1 MKKILCLCCALSSP
15 MLSLFAIETLCS
27 WITALRC
34 LTKSSAV
41 LRFKGM
47 PFQTCQRIPRFSASL
62 AQAGTSHNLG
72 TNFAEAFGI
81 RFLAESGER
90 KLVHQTS
97 WGLSTRMIG
106 APARQSSLQPNPCP
120 FAWQSHLQM

>member
-1 MKKILCLCCALSSP
+1 MTHNLVASSP
-15 MLSLFAIETLCS
+15 TISLFAIENLCS
-27 WITALRC
+27 WSTALRR

-41 LRFKGM
+41 LRFKRM
-47 PFQTCQRIPRFSASL
+47 PIQTCRGFPGFSASL
-62 AQAGTSHNLG
+62 VQAGTSHDLG

-106 APARQSSLQPNPCP
+106 EPAWQSSLQPKTPRWSL
-120 FAWQSHLQM
+120 FAWRLHLQV